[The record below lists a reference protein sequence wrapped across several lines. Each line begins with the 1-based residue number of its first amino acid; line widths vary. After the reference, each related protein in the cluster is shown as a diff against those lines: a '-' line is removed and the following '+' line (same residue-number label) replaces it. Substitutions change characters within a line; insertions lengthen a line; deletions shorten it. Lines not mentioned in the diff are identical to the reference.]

1 LQSLT
6 GPNRSTQSLNQ
17 IIQSPPKPLTLL
29 VAEIADVKQSV
40 LELPSE
46 LRAAALLQPLH
57 QVSKPSLERYN
68 KPGAQAI
75 GQGRKAVNLAR
86 LRRERILLQSN
97 RVSLRDPL
105 NDPPFSSAFC
115 EIAMGCG
122 DFGSGD
128 TIRLNSPGQRRR
140 RTSRLAVTF
149 RNYAPRGP
157 LQDSDKASRWA

>member
-1 LQSLT
+1 MQSLT

-17 IIQSPPKPLTLL
+17 IIQSPPKPLTFL

-105 NDPPFSSAFC
+105 
-115 EIAMGCG
+115 
-122 DFGSGD
+122 
-128 TIRLNSPGQRRR
+128 TIRHFLPRFVRLQWVAA
-140 RTSRLAVTF
+140 TS
-149 RNYAPRGP
+149 GP
-157 LQDSDKASRWA
+157 ATLFA